1 MSASPKAD
9 EDTLEPTEEHR
20 PMRTG
25 NDLER
30 FVEAQDRVYEDVQ
43 QELAAGRKATHWMWF
58 VFPQLRG
65 LGRSATAQYYGIDS
79 RGEAAAYLRHPVLG
93 ARLRECVE
101 LVLALDGSTA
111 HAIFGSPD
119 DLKFRSSMTLFAAI
133 APREPLF
140 HRALEQYF
148 GGEPDPA
155 TMAILRSEPG

>member
-1 MSASPKAD
+1 
-9 EDTLEPTEEHR
+9 
-20 PMRTG
+20 MRTE

-30 FVEAQDRVYEDVQ
+30 FVEAQDRVYEDVR

-65 LGRSATAQYYGIDS
+65 LGHSATAQYYGIGS
-79 RGEAAAYLRHPVLG
+79 RGEAVTYLQHPVLG

-101 LVLALDGSTA
+101 LVLAVEGSTA

-119 DLKFRSSMTLFAAI
+119 DLKFRSSMSLFASI
-133 APREPLF
+133 APGQPLF
-140 HRALEQYF
+140 RRALEQYF

-155 TMAILRSEPG
+155 TSELLRSAPD